1 MLGSN
6 MNASNDASAK
16 IYIRDLLEKKIIEE
30 TDIMVIEDTQ
40 NTKRVTVQNFVNSI
54 VKDEEVPTKY
64 RIYSSKKIQD
74 MIDEL
79 SLYLETGVGQ
89 IRDFV
94 LQLDKRKAERS
105 ELKELESALI
115 AEIDERAD
123 KETIINMIEDK
134 MDKNHKFTSEDMDTS
149 ADEYKIKLKNLSK
162 EVIEYMIGGTPIPSN
177 RPPKGGWV
185 TEDFADESITFKK
198 LADDYRYGGHFTE
211 GNINEFTK
219 DGIYTLG
226 SKVYGLPK
234 EDEDDDNQIR
244 ILTVETTENDIIKQK
259 VEYANDLKYRPIYRR
274 KATRNRLRATDF
286 IRVEEINNKFK
297 AHRDLL
303 SDDFNNCG
311 TLSGCDIFTIT
322 KEGHY
327 LADETVT
334 NLPTFGDM
342 YEVDIRKFGDR
353 IVFQAIGMG
362 DLRCDVYQ
370 AMQYYTTGANPV
382 NTQWFNTSS
391 FARSKFEGK
400 TVHLFGD
407 GIIFGLGSDDIP
419 NKSIPA
425 LLSRKYGL
433 RVINNALGDATAGSY
448 DDETLA
454 ERSLVTQVSLDP
466 MNDADYAI
474 IMIGT
479 HDWDCGKSSIGKTTH
494 ISSDTTFKGA
504 LNIAITDILSKN
516 AKTKILLVSPIY
528 RSRLRINDNHS
539 SDDYVRND
547 LLLHDFVIAMEDIG
561 LYNHIPFINLYDT
574 CGINRW
580 NSGAYLKDGLY
591 LNDSGHELIA
601 DRILDGMNRFY

>member
-6 MNASNDASAK
+6 MNASNDASTK

-30 TDIMVIEDTQ
+30 TDIIIIEDAQ
-40 NTKRVTVQNFVNSI
+40 NTKRVTVQDFVNSI
-54 VKDEEVPTKY
+54 VKDEEVPTRY
-64 RIYSSKKIQD
+64 RIYSSKKIQG

-79 SLYLETGVGQ
+79 SSYLETGVGRIQ
-89 IRDFV
+89 DFV
-94 LQLDKRKAERS
+94 LQLEKRKADRS
-105 ELKELESALI
+105 ELKDLEAALI

-123 KETIINMIEDK
+123 KETIISMIEDK
-134 MDKNHKFTSEDMDTS
+134 MDKNHKFTAEDMDIS
-149 ADEYKIKLKNLSK
+149 SDEYKIKLKNLSK

-198 LADDYRYGGHFTE
+198 LADDYRYGGHFIE

-234 EDEDDDNQIR
+234 EDEDDDSQIR
-244 ILTVETTENDIIKQK
+244 LLTITTTENDIIKQK
-259 VEYANDLKYRPIYRR
+259 VEYVNDLKYRPIYRR
-274 KATRNRLRATDF
+274 VASRNRLRATEF

-311 TLSGCDIFTIT
+311 ELSGCDIFTIT
-322 KEGHY
+322 REGHY
-327 LADETVT
+327 LADGTVT
-334 NLPTFGDM
+334 NLPTFGQV
-342 YEVDIRKFGDR
+342 YEVDIRKFSDR
-353 IVFQAIGMG
+353 IIYQAIGMG
-362 DLRCDVYQ
+362 DTRCDVYQ

-391 FARSKFEGK
+391 YSRSKFEGK
-400 TVHLFGD
+400 TAHLFGD

-433 RVINNALGDATAGSY
+433 RIINNALGDATAGAY

-454 ERSLVTQVSLDP
+454 ERSLITQVALDP
-466 MNDADYAI
+466 MDDADYAI

-479 HDWDCGKSSIGKTTH
+479 HDWDCGKASIGRTTH
-494 ISSDTTFKGA
+494 VADTSFKGA
-504 LNIAITDILSKN
+504 LNMCIMNILSKN
-516 AKTKILLVSPIY
+516 ARTKILLVTPFY
-528 RSRLRINDNHS
+528 RSRLRINDNHD
-539 SDDYVRND
+539 SDNYMRND
-547 LLLHDFVIAMEDIG
+547 LMLRDFVTAIEEIG
-561 LYNHIPFINLYDT
+561 IYNHIPSINLYDT
-574 CGINRW
+574 CGINRL
-580 NSGAYLKDGLY
+580 NSTAYLKDGLY
-591 LNDSGHELIA
+591 LNDDGHELIA